1 MFKTVDTVE
10 ATDNLEV
17 PYDTSDKEQVNKVRK
32 KAARTRAD
40 RLSFVEAAM
49 TTEQGRAWFY
59 DLLKFGHVFNVPYVS
74 GDTHATSFKCGE
86 MNVALRVLD
95 DIQTI
100 APTQYLT
107 MISENKTRN
116 G

>member
-1 MFKTVDTVE
+1 MSKTVDTVE

-49 TTEQGRAWFY
+49 TTEQGRAWFW
-59 DLLKFGHVFNVPYVS
+59 DLLNRCHLFNRSFDPDPYS
-74 GDTHATSFKCGE
+74 HAFKAGE
-86 MNVALRVLD
+86 VNIGMQIMD
-95 DIQTI
+95 DIQTVGGDNYYKMVKE
-100 APTQYLT
+100 Q
-107 MISENKTRN
+107 KTRN
-116 G
+116 T